1 MKKKTVLFA
10 LCFMCVSL
18 FACGTKN
25 DDTIAP
31 KTQSSTTTVN
41 EQTIEPTETAQ
52 PSQTE
57 TTISAQTEQTETS
70 QPVQTDAS
78 QPETTENT
86 SLDQGESNS
95 EVLTEAQALDA
106 IKNYC
111 FTADPNLKNMADS
124 GEYNIYWTVT
134 TNNANE
140 IVVLYRAYTGAQIRY
155 YIDTVSGETYVT
167 ELVPGIIDEEQRTD
181 ESFNVKKYLA

>member
-41 EQTIEPTETAQ
+41 EQTTEPTETAQ

-70 QPVQTDAS
+70 QPVQTEATQS
-78 QPETTENT
+78 EITETTTVE
-86 SLDQGESNS
+86 QGECDP
-95 EVLTEAQALDA
+95 EALTEEQALNA

-111 FTADPNLKNMADS
+111 FTADPNLKNMVDS
-124 GEYNIYWTVT
+124 GEYNIYWDAT
-134 TNNANE
+134 TNTANE

-181 ESFNVKKYLA
+181 ESFNVKNYLA